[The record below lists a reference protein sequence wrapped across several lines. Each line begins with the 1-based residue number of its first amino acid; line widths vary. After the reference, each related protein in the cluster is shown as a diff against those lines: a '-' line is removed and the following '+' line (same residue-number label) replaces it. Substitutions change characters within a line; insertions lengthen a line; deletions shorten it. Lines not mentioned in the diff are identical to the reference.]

1 MPVTQSDSAAGE
13 GEGRHDSQHYRTVN
27 CKRRVKSCIHEK
39 HHGWCSLYLST
50 GFVGSGQGRK
60 SILSTYISILR
71 LDPGRRVRFLYDLW
85 FPWKRAHIRISLPP
99 AATPYFFCIAG
110 SAWMSCLTKKPTVTE
125 LMKVLVLLYATFS
138 CCAWSAEQFKTIN
151 PPKIFFSV

>member
-71 LDPGRRVRFLYDLW
+71 LDPGRWVRFLYDLW

-110 SAWMSCLTKKPTVTE
+110 SAWMSCLTKKTHGHRVNE
-125 LMKVLVLLYATFS
+125 GSCIALCHLFLL
-138 CCAWSAEQFKTIN
+138 CLECWTIQN
-151 PPKIFFSV
+151 NKSP